1 MTIYFLG
8 MGRFKN
14 QNQRETFSNK
24 KIVQLNWRGSELP
37 YSFERNRWTKY
48 LILSL
53 INSTTI
59 TGHVDVTESH
69 VKFNFPSDSNCA
81 SIGNT
86 I

>member
-37 YSFERNRWTKY
+37 YSFERNR
-48 LILSL
+48 
-53 INSTTI
+53 
-59 TGHVDVTESH
+59 
-69 VKFNFPSDSNCA
+69 
-81 SIGNT
+81 
-86 I
+86 